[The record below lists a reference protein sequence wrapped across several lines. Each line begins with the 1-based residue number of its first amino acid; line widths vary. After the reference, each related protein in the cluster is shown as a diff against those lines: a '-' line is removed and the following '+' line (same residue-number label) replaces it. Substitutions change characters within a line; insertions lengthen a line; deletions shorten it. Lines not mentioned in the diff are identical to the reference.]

1 MGYNIQQDSTEVKI
15 AQIERE
21 PQQYWVSMGDATLDE
36 HHWVSSASPLPV
48 RDMTRKHLLQA
59 GHFMVM

>member
-1 MGYNIQQDSTEVKI
+1 MGYIIQQDSTEIKI
-15 AQIERE
+15 AEVQQES
-21 PQQYWVSMGDATLDE
+21 QQY
-36 HHWVSSASPLPV
+36 WVSSASPLPV